1 MTKTDTKKSAMI
13 QALESSLGVVSV
25 ACSKAEISRETHYRW
40 YREDPD
46 YKSAVDDVKNI
57 CLDFVESKLFEQIKD
72 NNTTSTIF
80 YLKTQGKSRGYIE
93 RQEVDLGTENHFRIE
108 ILEREDDTE

>member
-1 MTKTDTKKSAMI
+1 MTKTDTKKNVMI
-13 QALESSLGVVSV
+13 QSLESSLGVVSV
-25 ACSKAEISRETHYRW
+25 ACQKAELSRETHYKW
-40 YREDPD
+40 YREDQD
-46 YKSAVDDVKNI
+46 YKQRVDNVKNI
-57 CLDFVESKLFEQIKD
+57 CLDFAESKLFEQIQD

-80 YLKTQGKSRGYIE
+80 YLKTQGKNRGYVE

>member
-1 MTKTDTKKSAMI
+1 MTKTDTKKGVMI
-13 QALESSLGVVSV
+13 QALESSLGVVSI
-25 ACSKAEISRETHYRW
+25 ACSKAEVSRETHYRW

-46 YKSAVDDVKNI
+46 YKSSVDNVKNI
-57 CLDFVESKLFEQIKD
+57 CLDFVESKLFEQIRE

-80 YLKTQGKSRGYIE
+80 YLKTQGKNRGYIE